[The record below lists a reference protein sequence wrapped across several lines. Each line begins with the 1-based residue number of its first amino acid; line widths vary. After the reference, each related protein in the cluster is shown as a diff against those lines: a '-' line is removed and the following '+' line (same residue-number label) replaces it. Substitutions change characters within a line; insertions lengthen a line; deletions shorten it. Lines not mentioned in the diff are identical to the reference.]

1 MTKEEYNSLTDE
13 EKVEYQAANKVI
25 EKLIRND
32 IISDQIQSNYIKNK
46 KLRDGTIKDI
56 VTISYF
62 DIMQQRYFVYVDAE
76 TLELLYVMG
85 PHKYIEIKK
94 FFLNNI

>member
-13 EKVEYQAANKVI
+13 EKTEYQAGKKVI
-25 EKLIRND
+25 EKLNKND
-32 IISDQIQSNYIKNK
+32 IFSAQILSSYKKNK

-56 VTISYF
+56 VIISYF
-62 DIMQQRYFVYVDAE
+62 DMMEQVYFVYVDAE

-85 PHKYIEIKK
+85 PHKYIEIKD
-94 FFLNNI
+94 FFPK

>member
-13 EKVEYQAANKVI
+13 EKIEYQAAKKVI
-25 EKLIRND
+25 EKLIKND

-62 DIMQQRYFVYVDAE
+62 DMMQQRYFVYVDAE

-94 FFLNNI
+94 FFPK